1 MPGQDA
7 RAGLRILLAD
17 DEVLVR
23 DGLAMILNAE
33 PDLRVVC
40 TADDGA
46 EAVRLASS
54 VAPDVVLMDVRMP
67 GMGGVAATQILT
79 ADGFGNDPTHTVCV
93 VMLTSFN
100 DTAAVR
106 EALRNGAS
114 GFLLKSSAPRDVAAA
129 MRSVAAGHAWLDP
142 QVTRGVIE
150 DLVSRPEPALP
161 TSAVLSR
168 LTARERTVLSL
179 LAHGLGTLEIAAH
192 LVISEATARTHIGR
206 ILMKLGVRDR
216 AQAVAFA
223 YRSRLVGPDDRPLG
237 PA

>member
-17 DEVLVR
+17 DEALVR

-79 ADGFGNDPTHTVCV
+79 ADGFGNDSTHTVRV

-114 GFLLKSSAPRDVAAA
+114 GFLLKTSAPRDVAAA
-129 MRSVAAGHAWLDP
+129 VHTVAAGYAWLDP
-142 QVTRGVIE
+142 HVTRGVIE
-150 DLVSRPEPALP
+150 DLVSR
-161 TSAVLSR
+161 
-168 LTARERTVLSL
+168 
-179 LAHGLGTLEIAAH
+179 
-192 LVISEATARTHIGR
+192 
-206 ILMKLGVRDR
+206 
-216 AQAVAFA
+216 
-223 YRSRLVGPDDRPLG
+223 
-237 PA
+237 